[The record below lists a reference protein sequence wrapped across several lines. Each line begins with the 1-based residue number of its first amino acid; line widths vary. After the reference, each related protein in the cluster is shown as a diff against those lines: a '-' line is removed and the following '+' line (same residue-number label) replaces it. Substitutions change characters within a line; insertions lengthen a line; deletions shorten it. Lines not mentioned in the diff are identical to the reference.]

1 MEMEKEIARINKL
14 TFGQLR
20 NELANC
26 TDPVRQYI
34 IRNLMYVRYTQY
46 LEHKETQN
54 QMKKDYKKN
63 QISKIKKKII
73 SKRKQKDKDKD
84 KPLELFD
91 LDELTNLD
99 NLDELDNLNNLDNL
113 TQDQIKEY
121 NKDKTNRNIMN
132 RLYND
137 IDINKMKD
145 SKKKLDN
152 EFVPPFSTGSDDQY
166 ASFDTAFKTTN

>member
-54 QMKKDYKKN
+54 QMKKDYKKK

-73 SKRKQKDKDKD
+73 SKRKQQD
-84 KPLELFD
+84 KPLANLDGFD
-91 LDELTNLD
+91 LDNIDNLDNLDELTNLD
-99 NLDELDNLNNLDNL
+99 NLDNL